1 MTITRTLV
9 VTISVLLILS
19 LCVGSLVVSATDNTY
34 TLGDVDGDGL
44 VNNKDVGLLQRFI
57 NAWGVSV
64 NETAADV
71 NRDGNINNKDIGVLQ
86 RHLNGWETE
95 MDSTAPTTTTTK
107 REWSDWY

>member
-1 MTITRTLV
+1 M
-9 VTISVLLILS
+9 
-19 LCVGSLVVSATDNTY
+19 GSLVVSATDNAY
-34 TLGDVDGDGL
+34 TLGDVNGDGS

-57 NAWGVSV
+57 NSWGVTI